1 MANVASLSSAK
12 KWLDE
17 VMESVQP
24 QGYKPLV
31 FLVGCKKELL
41 CEAAFQFVER
51 EGKKMANELGAE
63 FWAVS
68 SSTGDGVEDF
78 FTRVATLTFHEMIK
92 REVNLANLTTL
103 PRAISYN
110 NRNNNQHKF
119 IKLKRNKDC
128 KKFWNFKC
136 ARF

>member
-1 MANVASLSSAK
+1 MSNVSSLSSAK
-12 KWLDE
+12 KWLEE
-17 VMESVQP
+17 VMASNQN
-24 QGYKPLV
+24 GINKPLV

-41 CEAAFQFVER
+41 CESAFQFVER

-68 SSTGDGVEDF
+68 ANTGENVDEF
-78 FTRVATLTFHEMIK
+78 FTRVSTLTFHEMIQ

-103 PRAISYN
+103 PKAITFN
-110 NRNNNQHKF
+110 PHQHNKF
-119 IKLKRNKDC
+119 IKLKRNKKC
-128 KKFWNFKC
+128 KNFWSFSC